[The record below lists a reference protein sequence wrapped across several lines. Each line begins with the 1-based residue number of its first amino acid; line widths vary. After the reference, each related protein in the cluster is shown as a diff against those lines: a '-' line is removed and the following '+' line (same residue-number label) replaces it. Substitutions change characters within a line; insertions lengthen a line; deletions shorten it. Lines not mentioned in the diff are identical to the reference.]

1 MAINKASLAA
11 GLLGAGPVGGGL
23 QKLRIT
29 HDGHD
34 GRDPIEALFN
44 PSELSF
50 SRSVQWEEKKIAVQ
64 AAGSSWSDAT
74 QQFVSVA
81 PQTMSLD
88 LFFDTYESRAENSGW
103 QRAAAFV
110 APANPFAAG
119 DASDVTKL
127 TRRIADLAM
136 PDYHLHRP
144 PVCVLSWG
152 SYTIFYGVLT
162 QLEQRLTMFLPSGTP
177 VRATLTCSFV
187 EIHTRSHAGVVREP
201 TSADV
206 VKTRVVRR
214 GDTLH
219 SLAAQEYRDPGLWRH
234 IATANGIID
243 PLSVAPGTVLSIPK
257 LAR

>member
-1 MAINKASLAA
+1 MAINKAGLASE
-11 GLLGAGPVGGGL
+11 LLGVGPGDGGL

-29 HDGHD
+29 HDGY
-34 GRDPIEALFN
+34 GGQTPIEALFN
-44 PSELSF
+44 PSEISF

-64 AAGSSWSDAT
+64 GYGATWSDAM
-74 QQFVSVA
+74 QQFVAVT
-81 PQTMSLD
+81 PETLSLE
-88 LFFDTYESRAENSGW
+88 LFFDTYESRAEASGW
-103 QRAAAFV
+103 KRAAAFV
-110 APANPFAAG
+110 APANPFAAS

-127 TRRIADLAM
+127 TRRIADLAV
-136 PDYHLHRP
+136 PDHELHRP

-152 SYTIFYGVLT
+152 AYTIFYGVLT
-162 QLEQRLTMFLPSGTP
+162 QLDQRLTMFLPSGIP
-177 VRATLTCSFV
+177 VRATLSCTFV

-201 TSADV
+201 NSADV
-206 VKTRVVRR
+206 VKTRVLRR

-243 PLSVAPGTVLSIPK
+243 PLAVTPGTVLTIPK